1 MNQEQFL
8 KALADKGIQLSNKQ
22 LKQFEKF
29 QKIYNILDEKNK
41 TLFC

>member
-22 LKQFEKF
+22 LKQLNYIMKH
-29 QKIYNILDEKNK
+29 
-41 TLFC
+41 